1 MHLDTPF
8 LLAEFNL
15 SKNRK
20 TQVNSCRIES
30 INVTAKFEN
39 MISTLLSCFANQ
51 VVSIFFKD
59 VIVSILICSCQR

>member
-20 TQVNSCRIES
+20 TQVNSCRVENIS
-30 INVTAKFEN
+30 VTAKFEN
-39 MISTLLSCFANQ
+39 MINTLLSCFTNK
-51 VVSIFFKD
+51 VVNVFFKD
-59 VIVSILICSCQR
+59 MIVSILICSCQR

>member
-30 INVTAKFEN
+30 INITAKFEN
-39 MISTLLSCFANQ
+39 MISTLLSCLANQ
-51 VVSIFFKD
+51 VVGMFFKD
-59 VIVSILICSCQR
+59 VIVSILVCSGQ